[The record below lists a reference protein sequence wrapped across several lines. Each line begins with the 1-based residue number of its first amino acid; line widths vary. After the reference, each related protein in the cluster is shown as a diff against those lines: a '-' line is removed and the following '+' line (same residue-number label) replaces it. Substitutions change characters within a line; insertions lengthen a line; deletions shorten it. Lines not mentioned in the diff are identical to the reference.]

1 MQLKTVAELSR
12 LKDVADAQARA
23 KTGDATTCTIWGDT
37 DIPALVRAQGETLY
51 RDDFSALNNWHH
63 EGTGDLTQPEVGVMQ
78 LNCIGS
84 RQGRAGCMAFC
95 QTDFPDNICIHYS
108 MRALTN
114 RGLLITF
121 IAARGRHG
129 EDMLTELPER
139 EGIFADYILNP
150 HLRCYHVSV
159 SRYDDTGTHTGV
171 SNWRRNP
178 GIFMMGQQNDL
189 CKVPNTWY
197 DVAIVKRGPLLQM
210 AVNGELAGGFIDRD
224 DIPEPIPSQGKIGFR
239 SIGADVRVQIRD
251 LRVTALA

>member
-1 MQLKTVAELSR
+1 MQLRTIEQLQQ
-12 LKDVADAQARA
+12 LKNQADEQARSE
-23 KTGDATTCTIWGDT
+23 TGNKANCEIWGST
-37 DIPALVRAQGETLY
+37 GIPVLVAPEGQVLY
-51 RDDFSALNNWHH
+51 QDDFAALENWHH
-63 EGTGDLTQPEVGVMQ
+63 EGTGDLTQPAPGVMQ

-95 QTDFPDNICIHYS
+95 RTDFPDNICVQYS

-121 IAARGRHG
+121 LAARGRQG

-150 HLRCYHVSV
+150 DLRCYHVSV

-178 GIFMMGQQNDL
+178 GIFMMAQQKDL
-189 CKVPNTWY
+189 CRIPNTWY
-197 DVAIVKRGPLLQM
+197 DVTIVKHGKLLQM

-224 DIPEPIPSQGKIGFR
+224 DVPEPIPSEGKVGFR
-239 SIGADVRVQIRD
+239 SIGADVRVQIRNF
-251 LRVTALA
+251 RVSAL